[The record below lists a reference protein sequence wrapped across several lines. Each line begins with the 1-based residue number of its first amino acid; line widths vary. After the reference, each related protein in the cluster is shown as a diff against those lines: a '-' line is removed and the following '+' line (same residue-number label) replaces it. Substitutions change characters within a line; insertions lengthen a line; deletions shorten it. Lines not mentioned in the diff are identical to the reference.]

1 MPFIGKN
8 PTAGFSSIVKDS
20 FTPNGLDTTFTL
32 SKQVANANDI
42 AVFVGNVRQQPTTAY
57 TVSGTTLNFGSGNA
71 PASGLDFYVLHIAGT
86 HESSVVPAD
95 GTITSAKLGLGAALH
110 VDSSNNRVGIGTTS
124 PTQDLTIVNSGSAR
138 MELVSGT
145 SGTSIIDMGDSADK
159 DIGGI
164 RYAQGTDTMQ
174 FRAGN
179 DVRMSINAS
188 GHVTLPHQPM
198 FIARDIRSSVNMTNE
213 AHVNISRHFTADSS
227 ANRGNC
233 FASEGETNAGRFTAP
248 VDGLYHFGWNL
259 FTVNKSAN
267 DSTRVGINKN
277 GTTEWSGGD
286 KIGHANQ
293 GSCLVELATND
304 YITLGTQG
312 GSYTAYWYSASFHSR
327 FWGYLVG

>member
-1 MPFIGKN
+1 MSKISV
-8 PTAGFSSIVKDS
+8 TTIAGLTSGGDANKVIIESGDTLQVDS
-20 FTPNGLDTTFTL
+20 NATVGGTLGVTGDTQLTGNL
-32 SKQVANANDI
+32 G
-42 AVFVGNVRQQPTTAY
+42 VGAAPERKFHVE
-57 TVSGTTLNFGSGNA
+57 GSGA
-71 PASGLDFYVLHIAGT
+71 EFSLVDTSRPTDKK
-86 HESSVVPAD
+86 
-95 GTITSAKLGLGAALH
+95 TINMFIDANGKG
-110 VDSSNNRVGIGTTS
+110 NI
-124 PTQDLTIVNSGSAR
+124 R
-138 MELVSGT
+138 MMN
-145 SGTSIIDMGDSADK
+145 D
-159 DIGGI
+159 
-164 RYAQGTDTMQ
+164 AQN
-174 FRAGN
+174 AGN
-179 DVRMSINAS
+179 AAIVIEGSSPHTAPV
-188 GHVTLPHQPM
+188 VTMPQQPM
-198 FIARDIRSSVNMTNE
+198 FVARDLRSSVNMTSE
-213 AHVNISRHFTADSS
+213 AHLNISRHFTADSG